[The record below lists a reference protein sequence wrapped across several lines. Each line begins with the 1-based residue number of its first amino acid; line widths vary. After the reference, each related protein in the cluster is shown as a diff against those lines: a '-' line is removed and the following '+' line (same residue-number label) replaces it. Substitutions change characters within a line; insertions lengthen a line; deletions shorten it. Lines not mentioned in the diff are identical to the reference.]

1 MLFLFFIKI
10 KKGMFLI
17 VKIIAFLFDFITSWF
32 NLKKI
37 FSFLHA
43 HSEIRNAYH
52 KYEPYR

>member
-37 FSFLHA
+37 FSFLLI

>member
-10 KKGMFLI
+10 KKGMFLT
-17 VKIIAFLFDFITSWF
+17 VKIIAFQFDFITSWF

-37 FSFLHA
+37 FSFLLT